1 MKSLTWA
8 ATAITTALAAVL
20 SAGPAMAVD
29 APRPATKASAVTATD
44 LTITWHWRPMTCSTS
59 WKFTD
64 RWGHTGTFKCSSD
77 VMEVNWYNSGR
88 IEYFGVAPNRT
99 IWHSWATS
107 GWTVMPNNGLADEM
121 DGAWVTSGTVRTVRV
136 YVSGSGRWCIR
147 DSGSG
152 WGGWWKC

>member
-8 ATAITTALAAVL
+8 ATAITAALATVL
-20 SAGPAMAVD
+20 SGGPAAAVD
-29 APRPATKASAVTATD
+29 APQPATTTSSAAATD
-44 LTITWHWRPMTCSTS
+44 VTITWHWRPTSCGTS
-59 WKFTD
+59 WTYRD

-107 GWTVMPNNGLADEM
+107 GWTLMPHNGLADGP
-121 DGAWVTSGTVRTVRV
+121 DGAWVRYGNVRTVRV
-136 YVSGSGRWCIR
+136 YVSGSGYWCS
-147 DSGSG
+147 DDAGSG
-152 WGGWWKC
+152 WGAWWKC